1 MKEIQNN
8 ALINEFI
15 INSGYKENFSVD
27 VLHDT
32 KLFHF
37 ASRGYIVEEG
47 CQPTHLFYLV
57 RGRAKLYVTYP
68 NGRVS
73 LVDFFGAPCFI
84 GEIELVDKSHQPL
97 SVQAIEDCW
106 CLALPMN
113 RFRPLLLNDVTF
125 LHKLC
130 VMLCH
135 KNHRN
140 ISSFTKNQSFPLAN
154 RLAAFILF
162 TQHNDLY
169 HEKHTLVAEYMGI
182 SYRHLLY
189 VISQFTRDDL
199 LSKTKIG
206 YFIKDR
212 QKLTTLALEMDL
224 GTINGGSP
232 MQLDKLSGFLN
243 YIPTEM

>member
-1 MKEIQNN
+1 MKEIKND
-8 ALINEFI
+8 ALKMEFI
-15 INSGYKENFSVD
+15 KTSGYTENFSVD
-27 VLHDT
+27 VSHDVR
-32 KLFHF
+32 LFHF
-37 ASRGYIVEEG
+37 PSGGCIVEEG
-47 CQPTHLFYLV
+47 CQPAFLLYLV

-106 CLALPMN
+106 CLALPMKQ
-113 RFRPLLLNDVTF
+113 FRPILLNDVTF

-130 VMLCH
+130 IMLCH

-140 ISSFTKNQSFPLAN
+140 IASFTKNQSFPLVN

-162 TQHNDLY
+162 TQYNDLY
-169 HEKHTLVAEYMGI
+169 CEKHTLVAEYMGI

-189 VISQFTRDDL
+189 VISQFTRDKL
-199 LSKTKIG
+199 LLKANPG
-206 YFIKDR
+206 YFINNRKM
-212 QKLTTLALEMDL
+212 LTTLALEMDL
-224 GTINGGSP
+224 GTNRKGDP
-232 MQLDKLSGFLN
+232 TQLDKFSGFLSD
-243 YIPTEM
+243 ISAGV

>member
-1 MKEIQNN
+1 MKEIQNE
-8 ALINEFI
+8 ALKMEFI
-15 INSGYKENFSVD
+15 TNSGYKENFSVD
-27 VLHDT
+27 VLHDVR
-32 KLFHF
+32 LFHF
-37 ASRGYIVEEG
+37 ASGGAIVEEG
-47 CQPTHLFYLV
+47 CQPDYLLYLV

-106 CLALPMN
+106 CLALPMK
-113 RFRPLLLNDVTF
+113 RFRPILLNDVTF
-125 LHKLC
+125 LHRLC
-130 VMLCH
+130 IMLCH

-140 ISSFTKNQSFPLAN
+140 IASFTKNQSFPLAN

-162 TQHNDLY
+162 TQYNDFY

-189 VISQFTRDDL
+189 VISQFTRDEFL
-199 LSKTKIG
+199 LKVKTG
-206 YFIKDR
+206 YFIKN
-212 QKLTTLALEMDL
+212 KKMLTTLALEMDL
-224 GTINGGSP
+224 GTIKKGGP
-232 MQLDKLSGFLN
+232 TQLDKFSGFLSD
-243 YIPTEM
+243 ISGAV